1 MLKLPFIDWIW
12 TTRGYVVLDP
22 PRSPAS
28 TFARLDPLLKT
39 SGTEYEVDG
48 NTLTYR
54 KENPAAQD
62 RLATFTKG
70 TLKVVEEKGQS
81 RLRYR
86 LTSPALLL
94 VFLAPLLFLAFAQA
108 TIVISELER
117 PTEAEKAAAKA
128 KKEKDAEK
136 DKEPQQLNVIDQM
149 LGAPAPET
157 LEEKKQREKQ
167 EGEEEEE
174 GTHSPKAAYVF
185 AGIFAA
191 LFCFGR
197 WLEPWLVRKRFRKA
211 LNQSAEPELTDRGQE
226 PEAQFHS

>member
-28 TFARLDPLLKT
+28 TFARLDHLLKT
-39 SGTEYEVDG
+39 SGTEYRAEGD
-48 NTLTYR
+48 TLTYS

-70 TLKVVEEKGQS
+70 TLQVVEEKGQS

-117 PTEAEKAAAKA
+117 PTEAEKAAAEA
-128 KKEKDAEK
+128 KKEKEAEK
-136 DKEPQQLNVIDQM
+136 DKKPQPLNAIDQA

-157 LEEKKQREKQ
+157 LEEKKLREEK
-167 EGEEEEE
+167 EGKKEEE
-174 GTHSPKAAYVF
+174 THSPKAAYAF

-191 LFCFGR
+191 LFLVGR
-197 WLEPWLVRKRFRKA
+197 WLEPWLVRKRFREA
-211 LNQSAEPELTDRGQE
+211 LNQHAETGHTDTDKQ
-226 PEAQFHS
+226 PKAQLHS